1 MPKKK
6 KKKTAQTEPVIVSEE
21 SKTAVINFGD
31 RTLTIRISD
40 YDVKGKVTL
49 KTGEDFYFSG
59 SLM

>member
-6 KKKTAQTEPVIVSEE
+6 KNAQTEPVIVSET

-31 RTLTIRISD
+31 RTLTISISD

>member
-1 MPKKK
+1 MPK

-21 SKTAVINFGD
+21 SKTAAINFGD

>member
-1 MPKKK
+1 MPK

-21 SKTAVINFGD
+21 SRTAVINFGD

>member
-6 KKKTAQTEPVIVSEE
+6 KTIQTEPVIVSET

-49 KTGEDFYFSG
+49 RTGEDFYFSG

>member
-1 MPKKK
+1 MPK
-6 KKKTAQTEPVIVSEE
+6 KKKTAQTEPVIVSET

>member
-1 MPKKK
+1 MPK
-6 KKKTAQTEPVIVSEE
+6 KKKTAQTEPVIVSEA